1 MKRFI
6 IIFMVILVHVSEAY
20 VKFMPNEQ
28 LVETSEYIVVVRV
41 EAVSD
46 TGKVMRWR
54 GGTAKILKNELKIVE
69 WIKGSFSLQNPFV
82 LNTLKFNGWMEDNIE
97 LPAKGSHAL
106 LFLKRDKNGKIETVN
121 GIQGIWK
128 MKNGEF
134 TNIGLGSSLVDIKE
148 IVQKQ
153 TNQIKESCS
162 SKRFNSLLDRA
173 EIQTQAGRYREALE
187 VYKRAYS
194 ICPMR
199 DLEEQMAWLLGEIG
213 E

>member
-28 LVETSEYIVVVRV
+28 LVKTSEYIVVVRV

-97 LPAKGSHAL
+97 PALCNRKLTNHH
-106 LFLKRDKNGKIETVN
+106 KPPKIV
-121 GIQGIWK
+121 
-128 MKNGEF
+128 
-134 TNIGLGSSLVDIKE
+134 L
-148 IVQKQ
+148 
-153 TNQIKESCS
+153 
-162 SKRFNSLLDRA
+162 
-173 EIQTQAGRYREALE
+173 
-187 VYKRAYS
+187 
-194 ICPMR
+194 
-199 DLEEQMAWLLGEIG
+199 
-213 E
+213 